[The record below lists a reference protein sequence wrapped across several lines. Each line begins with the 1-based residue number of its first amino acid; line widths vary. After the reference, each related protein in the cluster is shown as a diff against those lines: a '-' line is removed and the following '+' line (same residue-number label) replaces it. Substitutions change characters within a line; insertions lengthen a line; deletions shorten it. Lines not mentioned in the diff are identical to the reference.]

1 MVLVFIGGLGDE
13 GCHPK
18 SNHTDAASA
27 ARRGE
32 IHCTKANFNFL
43 LYPHAIKFK

>member
-1 MVLVFIGGLGDE
+1 MKDVTPRATTPTPSV
-13 GCHPK
+13 
-18 SNHTDAASA
+18 SA